1 MNPLPSFLCVGV
13 QKAGTSWLYEQLR
26 QHPELWLPPIK
37 ELHYFDHLYCPA
49 NRAWTHWHIEQSVKN
64 MLKDY
69 LNQAQAVDFRY
80 VRYLATM
87 ASKPLFTEAWYRQA
101 FTRQAAQGKVL
112 GDITPEYCAIGD
124 EGIAYVKRLLGEDV
138 KVLWV
143 IRDPLGRA
151 LSQLRMNAGRRG
163 LSADSPDSIWLELAQ
178 DTEIAE
184 RGDYADYI
192 PRWERHL
199 GREAMLFVP
208 FGQIASQP
216 GAVLQAIGQF
226 LQVTPWQGYR
236 AVHEKVHVS
245 PAYPIP
251 EVAVSYLRA
260 LVQPQYRFLQAY
272 FPAEFMQAI

>member
-26 QHPELWLPPIK
+26 QHPEIWLPPIK

-49 NRAWTHWHIEQSVKN
+49 NRAWTQWHIEQSAKN
-64 MLKDY
+64 LLKDY

-101 FTRQAAQGKVL
+101 FTRRAARGKLL

-124 EGIAYVKRLLGEDV
+124 EGILYMKRLLGAV
-138 KVLWV
+138 KVLWM
-143 IRDPLGRA
+143 IRDPLDRA

-163 LSADSPDSIWLELAQ
+163 LSADTPASTWLALAE
-178 DTEIAE
+178 DPEVAE
-184 RGDYADYI
+184 RGNYADYI

-199 GREAMLFVP
+199 GRDAMLFIP
-208 FGQIASQP
+208 FRQIGQQP
-216 GAVLQAIGQF
+216 EAVLQTVGQF
-226 LQVTPWQGYR
+226 LQVTPWQGYQCL
-236 AVHEKVHVS
+236 HEKVHAS
-245 PAYPIP
+245 PPYPIP
-251 EVAVSYLRA
+251 EAAVSYLSA
-260 LVQPQYRFLQAY
+260 LAQPQYRFLRAY